1 MNEEA
6 TINFLSF
13 FFFLLYFLSLSLS
26 VCVCCVCRKFFSLLL
41 LLLWFS
47 LISVLVH
54 GWCYYDFRS
63 SSPGFFLFR
72 SRLAL
77 NPLLTPTLRYY
88 HHHHHHHQYNLLA
101 PYIIIVNI
109 NHFFF

>member
-6 TINFLSF
+6 TINFLS

-26 VCVCCVCRKFFSLLL
+26 VCVCCVLCRKFFSLL

-77 NPLLTPTLRYY
+77 THYSPPPYAITTTTIITTTSIICS
-88 HHHHHHHQYNLLA
+88 HHT
-101 PYIIIVNI
+101 
-109 NHFFF
+109 

>member
-13 FFFLLYFLSLSLS
+13 FFFFFTFSLSLC
-26 VCVCCVCRKFFSLLL
+26 VCVVCCVCRKFFSLLL

-47 LISVLVH
+47 LISVLVY

-77 NPLLTPTLRYY
+77 THYSPPPYAITTTITTTSIICS
-88 HHHHHHHQYNLLA
+88 HHT
-101 PYIIIVNI
+101 
-109 NHFFF
+109 

>member
-13 FFFLLYFLSLSLS
+13 FFFFFTFSLSLS
-26 VCVCCVCRKFFSLLL
+26 SCVVCCVCRKFFSLLL
-41 LLLWFS
+41 LLWFS
-47 LISVLVH
+47 LISVLVY

-77 NPLLTPTLRYY
+77 THYSPPPYAITTTTIITTTSIICS
-88 HHHHHHHQYNLLA
+88 HHT
-101 PYIIIVNI
+101 
-109 NHFFF
+109 